1 MLKGI
6 KQRIMQT
13 HPPEQTISPAVT
25 IFVVSVVQFLT
36 PFMMSAVG
44 VALPAIGHE
53 FSAGAV
59 QLGLVEMVY
68 ILAVSLIMLPAGR
81 MGDIH
86 GRKKIFVSGSVIF
99 TVATLFLAMAPTIG
113 AFILCRFL
121 QGAGAS
127 MVTATSVAILSSVI
141 PPSKRGKAM
150 GIVVAAVYLGLSAGP
165 TLAGFMV
172 THMGWR
178 WIFFTALPLELA
190 SLALTLT
197 RLKGEWKGAEG
208 MPFDWTGSLLYMG
221 SLFAMIFGAT
231 HLKDGSLHAGLL
243 ILGLG
248 GMAGFLAWEAKSASP
263 ILNVRLLMENRVFA
277 MSNIATL
284 INYAASFGV
293 TFFFSLYLQQVK
305 GLSPQSAG
313 LILVTQ
319 PILQAIL
326 SPVSGRLADTL
337 PPARIATFG
346 MGLCTAA
353 LALCATIRME
363 TSIHALL
370 GILVLLG
377 IGFALFSSPNM
388 TTVMGSVDP
397 KDYGIAS
404 SLIATMRTVG
414 MLTAMTVITF
424 ILTLFMGDAPVTRQ
438 TAGAFVEAMGTG
450 FLIFTVLSV
459 IGIFCSMG
467 RMEKKSDEAL
477 LEPRH

>member
-1 MLKGI
+1 MTSHASK
-6 KQRIMQT
+6 KNV
-13 HPPEQTISPAVT
+13 SPAVT

-44 VALPAIGHE
+44 VALPAIGRE

-59 QLGLVEMVY
+59 QLGLVEMIY
-68 ILAVSLIMLPAGR
+68 ILAVALIMLPAGR

-86 GRKKIFVSGSVIF
+86 GRKKIFVIGSVLF

-113 AFILCRFL
+113 TFILFRFL

-127 MVTATSVAILSSVI
+127 MVTATSVAILSAVI
-141 PPSKRGKAM
+141 SPSKRGKAM
-150 GIVVAAVYLGLSAGP
+150 GIVVATVYLGLSAGP

-172 THMGWR
+172 THIGWR

-190 SLALTLT
+190 SLAFTLT
-197 RLKGEWKGAEG
+197 SLKGEWKGAEG
-208 MPFDWTGSLLYMG
+208 MPFDWTGSLIYMG
-221 SLFAMIFGAT
+221 ALFAMIFGAT
-231 HLKDGSLHAGLL
+231 HLKEGNLNVALL
-243 ILGLG
+243 VMGMA
-248 GMAGFLAWEAKSASP
+248 GMAGFLAWEAKSESP
-263 ILNVRLLMENRVFA
+263 ILNVRLLLKNRVFA

-305 GLSPQSAG
+305 GLSPQNAG

-326 SPVSGRLADTL
+326 SPLSGRLADIL

-346 MGLCTAA
+346 MGLCTVA
-353 LALCATIRME
+353 LALCSTIRVE
-363 TSIHALL
+363 TPIHFLT

-377 IGFALFSSPNM
+377 IGFAFFSSPNM
-388 TTVMGSVDP
+388 TTVMGSVTP

-404 SLIATMRTVG
+404 SLIATMRTIG
-414 MLTAMTVITF
+414 MLSAMTVITF
-424 ILTLFMGDAPVTRQ
+424 ILTLFMGEAPVAHE
-438 TAGAFVEAMGTG
+438 TAAAFVEAMRTG
-450 FLIFTVLSV
+450 FLIFSGMSLF
-459 IGIFCSMG
+459 GIFCSMG

-477 LEPRH
+477 VETRE

>member
-1 MLKGI
+1 MKS
-6 KQRIMQT
+6 QS
-13 HPPEQTISPAVT
+13 PEKNISPAVT
-25 IFVVSVVQFLT
+25 IFVVSVIQFLT

-86 GRKKIFVSGSVIF
+86 GRKKIFVAGSVIF

-113 AFILCRFL
+113 TFIFFRFL
-121 QGAGAS
+121 QGSGAS

-150 GIVVAAVYLGLSAGP
+150 GTVVATVYLGLSAGP

-178 WIFFTALPLELA
+178 WIFFFALPLELA

-208 MPFDWTGSLLYMG
+208 MPFDWIGSLIYMG

-231 HLKDGSLHAGLL
+231 HLKEGTLHAALL
-243 ILGLG
+243 ALGLA
-248 GMAGFLAWEAKSASP
+248 GMVGFLAWEAKSRSP
-263 ILNVRLLMENRVFA
+263 ILNVRLLLENRVFA

-305 GLSPQSAG
+305 GLSPQNAG
-313 LILVTQ
+313 LLLVTQ
-319 PILQAIL
+319 PILQAVL
-326 SPVSGRLADTL
+326 SPVSGRLSDTF

-346 MGLCTAA
+346 MGLCSVA
-353 LALCATIRME
+353 LGLCATIRIE
-363 TSIHALL
+363 TPIHFLI
-370 GILVLLG
+370 GILALLG

-388 TTVMGSVDP
+388 TTVMASVTP

-414 MLTAMTVITF
+414 MLAAMTAITL
-424 ILTLFMGDAPVTRQ
+424 ILTFFMGKAPVTHD
-438 TAGAFVEAMGTG
+438 TAAAFVEAMRTG
-450 FLIFTVLSV
+450 FLIFSGISV

-467 RMEKKSDEAL
+467 RMEKKSDGPCLNPEVDT
-477 LEPRH
+477 